1 MGRGRRRRRRRAGL
15 PCSRREPRPQRC
27 GGVHRSRSG
36 RSGRAP
42 HLPAGR
48 RPVPGTRGR
57 VLSRWH
63 RAVARG
69 RIRRDH
75 ADRAGARR
83 RRDPAARAGPPS
95 PHGCRS
101 HGSGGDHTAR
111 FAAGAGAAGGRG
123 RRRAGARVPG
133 RALGAA
139 GTRPGGRAGR
149 GAEGPG
155 HPRAGPGGATA
166 PSARRRRVA
175 RGRWRPLGLDR
186 SLRAPARAGRR
197 EESRRALLRR
207 YGAGAG
213 AHAAGRA
220 SLRRVSAARAGG
232 RARHLLLVRAAVA
245 VGGKRSAVRPAAP
258 RSPRPSG
265 HPGAR
270 RAHRGLGAGAAG
282 AHRHPRPALGAGAWG
297 RVVYGVVTDGFAYS
311 DLATPLHDVVGAE
324 GDPAKAAAS
333 PTVRQ
338 EIRLWTAAVLRQT
351 PEEPL
356 QPVPLGEVHVASD
369 VDVAQALRMDAYLGG
384 AQPTA
389 IPVGLYT
396 SGGLEAPVYV
406 DADFLLGPEAAHL
419 NISGVSG
426 LATKTSAVE
435 FLLASIFQHFPPH
448 KGRVAAVCFNVKGP
462 DLCFLDRPGTLDDE
476 DRRRY
481 ERLGVAPEPFRRV
494 RYYAPFKAD
503 GVNLNTLRT
512 HPDLAG
518 DAEPLLWG
526 LREVLDYAEVL
537 LNRDDIDA
545 KADAFIDFLADR
557 VVDKEF
563 EDGFGGVH
571 RVVTFA
577 DLERL
582 FRSIFD
588 GLELASRG
596 GDSWRTHHIATMR
609 KVRNRLAN
617 ISTRCKGLVTDDGP
631 SNDLP
636 WGRFDDRTVYVVD
649 VANVDP
655 LGQEPVFARVVSQLR
670 ERLER
675 RDLGVDAVVVFVDE
689 LNKYAPADGPETY
702 VKKMLLDI
710 SERGR
715 YLGLVLFGAEQFRSQ
730 VHRRV
735 VGNAGTMVFGRMDS
749 DELAT
754 PGYQVLSPATKI
766 KLATLPIGELMV
778 RHPHFTQPIFVRFP
792 RPVVLRGRDGVE
804 RFPPATDL
812 PFEDA
817 VVRQLVKLDARVRPN
832 PVKDLIADR
841 REEDVRRALA
851 LTRQS
856 RPQDAFAHF
865 KRLLGGRVA
874 AAPLPVRES
883 VPPLNP
889 ISDEP
894 Y

>member
-1 MGRGRRRRRRRAGL
+1 MI
-15 PCSRREPRPQRC
+15 E
-27 GGVHRSRSG
+27 
-36 RSGRAP
+36 
-42 HLPAGR
+42 
-48 RPVPGTRGR
+48 
-57 VLSRWH
+57 
-63 RAVARG
+63 
-69 RIRRDH
+69 
-75 ADRAGARR
+75 
-83 RRDPAARAGPPS
+83 RRDPSPVLPPPPVGRVVATEQKPAT
-95 PHGCRS
+95 PHQFHFWTATETSIGIGAIVRVE
-101 HGSGGDHTAR
+101 GSGG
-111 FAAGAGAAGGRG
+111 GAQ
-123 RRRAGARVPG
+123 
-133 RALGAA
+133 
-139 GTRPGGRAGR
+139 
-149 GAEGPG
+149 
-155 HPRAGPGGATA
+155 
-166 PSARRRRVA
+166 
-175 RGRWRPLGLDR
+175 
-186 SLRAPARAGRR
+186 
-197 EESRRALLRR
+197 
-207 YGAGAG
+207 
-213 AHAAGRA
+213 
-220 SLRRVSAARAGG
+220 VS
-232 RARHLLLVRAAVA
+232 
-245 VGGKRSAVRPAAP
+245 
-258 RSPRPSG
+258 
-265 HPGAR
+265 
-270 RAHRGLGAGAAG
+270 
-282 AHRHPRPALGAGAWG
+282 G
-297 RVVYGVVTDGFAYS
+297 RVVYGVVTDAFAYS
-311 DLATPLHDVVGAE
+311 DLVTPLHDVVGAE
-324 GDPAKAAAS
+324 GDPARAAEN
-333 PTVRQ
+333 PTARQ
-338 EIRLWTAAVLRQT
+338 EIRLWTAAVLRQI
-351 PEEPL
+351 PAEPL
-356 QPVPLGEVHVASD
+356 QPVPLGDVHVATD
-369 VDVAQALRMDAYLGG
+369 ADVAQALRMDAYLGRGG

-396 SGGLEAPVYV
+396 SGGLEAPVYL

-435 FLLASIFQHFPPH
+435 FLLSSIFQHFPAH
-448 KGRVAAVCFNVKGP
+448 RGRVAAVCFNVKGP

-481 ERLGVAPEPFRRV
+481 ERLGVGAHPFERV
-494 RYYAPFKAD
+494 CYYAPFKAD

-512 HPDLAG
+512 HPDLVG
-518 DAEPLLWG
+518 DVEPLVWG

-545 KADAFIDFLADR
+545 KADAFIDFLSDR
-557 VVDKEF
+557 VVDREF
-563 EDGFGGVH
+563 DDGFGGAH

-588 GLELASRG
+588 GLELASRS
-596 GDSWRTHHIATMR
+596 DTWRTHHIATIR
-609 KVRNRLAN
+609 KVRNRLSN
-617 ISTRCKGLVTDDGP
+617 ISTRAKGLVTDDGP

-636 WGRFDDRTVYVVD
+636 WGRFEDRAVYVVD

-655 LGQEPVFARVVSQLR
+655 LGQDLVFARIVSKLR
-670 ERLER
+670 EHLER
-675 RDLGVDAVVVFVDE
+675 RDLGVEAVVVFVDE

-735 VGNAGTMVFGRMDS
+735 VGNAGTIVFGRMDS

-754 PGYQVLSPATKI
+754 PGYQVLSPAIKI

-792 RPVVLRGRDGVE
+792 RPAVLRGRDGVE
-804 RFPPATDL
+804 RFPPAADL

-817 VVRQLVKLDARVRPN
+817 VVRQLVKLDRRVRPN
-832 PVKDLIADR
+832 LVKDLIADR

-851 LTRQS
+851 HTRQT

-865 KRLLGGRVA
+865 KKHLGGRVT
-874 AAPLPVRES
+874 AAPATAHES

>member
-1 MGRGRRRRRRRAGL
+1 VVATEL
-15 PCSRREPRPQRC
+15 KP
-27 GGVHRSRSG
+27 
-36 RSGRAP
+36 ATP
-42 HLPAGR
+42 HQFHFWTANETPIG
-48 RPVPGTRGR
+48 
-57 VLSRWH
+57 
-63 RAVARG
+63 
-69 RIRRDH
+69 I
-75 ADRAGARR
+75 GAIVKVEG
-83 RRDPAARAGPPS
+83 A
-95 PHGCRS
+95 
-101 HGSGGDHTAR
+101 GSG
-111 FAAGAGAAGGRG
+111 
-123 RRRAGARVPG
+123 
-133 RALGAA
+133 
-139 GTRPGGRAGR
+139 
-149 GAEGPG
+149 E
-155 HPRAGPGGATA
+155 
-166 PSARRRRVA
+166 
-175 RGRWRPLGLDR
+175 
-186 SLRAPARAGRR
+186 
-197 EESRRALLRR
+197 
-207 YGAGAG
+207 
-213 AHAAGRA
+213 
-220 SLRRVSAARAGG
+220 
-232 RARHLLLVRAAVA
+232 
-245 VGGKRSAVRPAAP
+245 
-258 RSPRPSG
+258 
-265 HPGAR
+265 
-270 RAHRGLGAGAAG
+270 LGAG
-282 AHRHPRPALGAGAWG
+282 RI
-297 RVVYGVVTDGFAYS
+297 VYGVVTDGFAYS

-324 GDPAKAAAS
+324 GDPARAADS

-338 EIRLWTAAVLRQT
+338 EIRLWTAAVLRQE
-351 PEEPL
+351 PAEPL
-356 QPVPLGEVHVASD
+356 QPVPLGRVFVATD
-369 VDVAQALRMDAYLGG
+369 ADVAQALRMDAYLGG

-396 SGGLEAPVYV
+396 SGGLEAPVYL

-419 NISGVSG
+419 NLSGVSG

-435 FLLASIFQHFPPH
+435 FLLASVFQHFPGH
-448 KGRVAAVCFNVKGP
+448 KGRIAAVCFNVKGP
-462 DLCFLDRPGTLDDE
+462 DLCFLDQPGPLDDE

-481 ERLGVAPEPFRRV
+481 ARLGVAARPFERV

-512 HPDLAG
+512 HADLVG
-518 DAEPLLWG
+518 DVEPLVWG

-545 KADAFIDFLADR
+545 KADAFIDFLSDR

-563 EDGFGGVH
+563 EDGFGGAH

-582 FRSIFD
+582 FRAIFD
-588 GLELASRG
+588 GLEFAGRS
-596 GDSWRTHHIATMR
+596 DTWRTHHIATIR

-617 ISTRCKGLVTDDGP
+617 ISTRAKGLVTDDGP
-631 SNDLP
+631 SSDLP
-636 WGRFDDRTVYVVD
+636 WGRFEDRTVYVVD

-655 LGQEPVFARVVSQLR
+655 LAQDLVFARVVSQLR
-670 ERLER
+670 EHLER

-735 VGNAGTMVFGRMDS
+735 VGNAGTVVFGRMDS

-792 RPVVLRGRDGVE
+792 RPAVLRGRDGVE
-804 RFPPATDL
+804 RFGPAADL
-812 PFEDA
+812 PFDDA
-817 VVRQLVKLDARVRPN
+817 VVRQLGRLDRRVRPN
-832 PVKDLIADR
+832 QVKDLIAER
-841 REEDVRRALA
+841 RPEDVRRALA
-851 LTRQS
+851 AVRRE
-856 RPQDAFAHF
+856 RPQDALAYF
-865 KRLLGGRVA
+865 RRQLGGRVA
-874 AAPLPVRES
+874 AAPAPARES